1 MNKIHIQEDL
11 SGLRA
16 VIGDRGD
23 VFVIIDKNLREFYP
37 YFAGFQLIELE
48 TSERNKT
55 LETVAMLVNE
65 LLERGTDRNALI
77 IGVGGGIT
85 TDIVGFTAS
94 VYKRGVKFA
103 FVPTTLLSQVDASI
117 GGKNGVNFHAYKNMI
132 GTITQPQWIYMCP
145 EVLRTLHPRELRA
158 GAAEALKTFVLFD
171 PHCYRLAVD
180 YFAELEEQLQKSG
193 SYLLNGKF
201 YGEERLM
208 ELIGCCARYKCE
220 VVERDEFEKGE
231 RRMLNLGHTFAH
243 AIEKVCVST
252 GIMHGEAVAIGMA
265 LAAKVAL
272 KMGMTDSDF
281 VEELTADLKRTGLPV
296 EIPIDPQSGKPTEM
310 RILVEALKKDKKVDG
325 DHIHFILPCALG
337 DVKDV
342 NVPLNKLEEI
352 AGDLR

>member
-1 MNKIHIQEDL
+1 
-11 SGLRA
+11 
-16 VIGDRGD
+16 
-23 VFVIIDKNLREFYP
+23 
-37 YFAGFQLIELE
+37 
-48 TSERNKT
+48 
-55 LETVAMLVNE
+55 
-65 LLERGTDRNALI
+65 
-77 IGVGGGIT
+77 
-85 TDIVGFTAS
+85 
-94 VYKRGVKFA
+94 
-103 FVPTTLLSQVDASI
+103 
-117 GGKNGVNFHAYKNMI
+117 
-132 GTITQPQWIYMCP
+132 
-145 EVLRTLHPRELRA
+145 
-158 GAAEALKTFVLFD
+158 
-171 PHCYRLAVD
+171 
-180 YFAELEEQLQKSG
+180 
-193 SYLLNGKF
+193 
-201 YGEERLM
+201 
-208 ELIGCCARYKCE
+208 
-220 VVERDEFEKGE
+220 
-231 RRMLNLGHTFAH
+231 MLNLGHTFAH